1 VKYYLVAHSRRIWLP
16 MASLVGSLACAGA
29 YACAPAPPP
38 VTGTVPEPAPAANDE
53 GRAVLSLARSVPEIP
68 AGVFITNDTTLYP
81 VVGPP
86 SDVGALQSGVGRQSA
101 SDSDYIGL
109 TGTQVQWEFRPIQA
123 DSGCRLVQ
131 VAVNLR
137 IVTSLPQWL
146 PPPGTPDSLRQEWK
160 RFLWATLIHERGHR
174 NIALHTAVAIL
185 HTLEGVHEAACPGIK
200 EIANLHAQ
208 AAWDLGQR
216 RQVDYDIVTA
226 HGVTQGSRWPPPM
239 TIGPPPEP

>member
-1 VKYYLVAHSRRIWLP
+1 LIVVA
-16 MASLVGSLACAGA
+16 SLACA
-29 YACAPAPPP
+29 CAPTPHM
-38 VTGTVPEPAPAANDE
+38 TETVPSPEPATSEE
-53 GRAVLSLARSVPEIP
+53 GRAVLSLSKSVPDLP

-86 SDVGALQSGVGRQSA
+86 SDVGALQSGVGRESA

-109 TGTQVQWEFRPIQA
+109 TGTQVQWQFRPLLG

-131 VAVNLR
+131 IAVYMH

-146 PPPGTPDSLRQEWK
+146 PPAGTPDSLQQEWK
-160 RFLWATLIHERGHR
+160 RFMNATLIHERGHR
-174 NIALHTAVAIL
+174 NIALHTAVGIL
-185 HTLEGVHEAACPGIK
+185 QTLEGVREVTCAGIN
-200 EIANLHAQ
+200 EVANLHAQ

-226 HGVTQGSRWPPPM
+226 HGVMQGSRWPPPL
-239 TIGPPPEP
+239 TIGPPPAS